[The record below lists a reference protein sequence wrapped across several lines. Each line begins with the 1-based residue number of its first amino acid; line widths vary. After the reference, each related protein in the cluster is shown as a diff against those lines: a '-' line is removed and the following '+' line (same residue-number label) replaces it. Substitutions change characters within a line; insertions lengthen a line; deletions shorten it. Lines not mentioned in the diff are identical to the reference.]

1 MEKRSRGWTL
11 AYQSPKYLNLV
22 ENELLHSI
30 PKQSYS
36 CPHIHF
42 PFQHSHPHFMIVA
55 NTQIPKMDLL
65 RVLR

>member
-11 AYQSPKYLNLV
+11 AYQSQKYLNLV
-22 ENELLHSI
+22 ENELLQHTKTAIFLS
-30 PKQSYS
+30 SDS
-36 CPHIHF
+36 

-65 RVLR
+65 RVRG